1 MSCPQARR
9 RGEKTAGVVALF
21 SLEVEMVVPFTG
33 RLGCGAPFIVL
44 SFAFGEQ
51 VGGPAAVGSA
61 DD

>member
-1 MSCPQARR
+1 MIAS
-9 RGEKTAGVVALF
+9 F

-33 RLGCGAPFIVL
+33 SLDCGAPFTVL

-51 VGGPAAVGSA
+51 VGGPAAVGSR